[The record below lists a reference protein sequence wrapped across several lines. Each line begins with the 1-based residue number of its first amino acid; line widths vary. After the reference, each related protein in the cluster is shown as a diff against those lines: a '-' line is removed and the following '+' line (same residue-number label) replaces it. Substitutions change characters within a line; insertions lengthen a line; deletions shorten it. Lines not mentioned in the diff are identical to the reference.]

1 MRIEWDEKKSALNKA
16 KRGIGF
22 GEAEPVFLDPYALSR
37 YDVEHSIM
45 EEQRYIRIGWIPAG
59 IVVVVY
65 TDRPEDIRRIIS
77 VRKATRKERE
87 AYYEQ

>member
-1 MRIEWDEKKSALNKA
+1 MDIEWDEKKSIWNKA
-16 KRGIGF
+16 KRGISF
-22 GEAEPVFLDPYALSR
+22 AEAEPVFLDPYALSR
-37 YDVEHSIM
+37 YDADHSVI
-45 EEQRYIRIGWIPAG
+45 EEQRYIRIGWVDAG

-65 TDRPEDIRRIIS
+65 TDRPGTRRRMIS